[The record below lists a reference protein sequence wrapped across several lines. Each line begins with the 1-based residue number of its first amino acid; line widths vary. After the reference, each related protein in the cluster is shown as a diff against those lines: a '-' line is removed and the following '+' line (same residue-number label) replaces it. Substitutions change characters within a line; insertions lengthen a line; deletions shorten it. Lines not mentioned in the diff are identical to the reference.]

1 MSVSEILFV
10 VAGALLGLAFQGG
23 MFLFLIPFAVVAF
36 FLAVMN
42 RPNNANTSILPVIQ
56 RDKHSTTLTPVVSPD
71 LRNEFTN
78 ANKVESNEPN
88 SSLQVNHI
96 WERANSDVDKAFGD
110 ILRCLK
116 ELMPQANTLTIFTNG
131 GSVNELRL
139 RTFHSDF
146 PNIIDMGA
154 KITENMGILSQLL
167 RPGVSRILEGDLLV
181 GKRLTYYIENRMIRS
196 LVGVPLLGRDEQ
208 RLGVLL
214 VDSLRPNA
222 FTAAEAQALTY
233 IAQAMFMVSFKSF
246 ASAQNYIEQQ
256 QFSTLYHYQ
265 RKFFQ
270 TMSVK
275 DIYKQMF
282 EYVKEN
288 MPFDRLTILAL
299 DKPKEGLGRV
309 VYCVGMDSE
318 QFVNKTFTLSD
329 KGIFVLALMRNRPVF
344 RSFNSGYADY
354 VPRLND
360 SEKRNMELRQLFVM
374 PVSSEPDS
382 KTAELAICLES
393 RFTNRYQD
401 HEKKLLKAFA
411 GVAGFAY
418 ARACQFEK
426 GKDLATRDGLTGL
439 MNHRSL
445 EESLRTEKVR
455 ADRKKYNI
463 GVLMM
468 DIDHFKRVNDT
479 YGHQVGDEVIKG
491 IASAISGEIRKEIDV
506 VARYGGEEFVVALI
520 DTTPEGMIET
530 AERIRKAVGK
540 LEFNVHQPD
549 PLRVTVSI
557 GAFLVEPGFTDMKK
571 AVNNAD
577 QALYKAKD
585 GGRNQVVQFEQ
596 VDGLSAVSDS

>member
-23 MFLFLIPFAVVAF
+23 TFLFLIPFAVVAF
-36 FLAVMN
+36 SLAVMN
-42 RPNNANTSILPVIQ
+42 RPNNPNTSILPVIK

-88 SSLQVNHI
+88 SSLLVNHI

-116 ELMPQANTLTIFTNG
+116 VLMPQANTLTIFTNG

-139 RTFHSDF
+139 RMFQSDI
-146 PNIIDMGA
+146 PNCIDTGA

-214 VDSLRPNA
+214 VDSLHPNA

-318 QFVNKTFTLSD
+318 QFVNKKFTLSD

-491 IASAISGEIRKEIDV
+491 IASAISGEIRKEIDI

-571 AVNNAD
+571 AINNAD

-596 VDGLSAVSDS
+596 VETTAV

>member
-36 FLAVMN
+36 SLAVMN
-42 RPNNANTSILPVIQ
+42 RPNNPNTSVLPVIK
-56 RDKHSTTLTPVVSPD
+56 RDKRSTALTPVVSPD

-222 FTAAEAQALTY
+222 FTANEAQALTY

>member
-10 VAGALLGLAFQGG
+10 VAGALLGLASQGG

-36 FLAVMN
+36 SLAVMN
-42 RPNNANTSILPVIQ
+42 RPNNPNTSILPVIK

-116 ELMPQANTLTIFTNG
+116 VLMPQANTLTIFTNG

-139 RTFHSDF
+139 RMFQSDI
-146 PNIIDMGA
+146 PNCIDTGA

-214 VDSLRPNA
+214 VDSLHPNA

-299 DKPKEGLGRV
+299 DKPKEGLGHV

-318 QFVNKTFTLSD
+318 QFVNKSFTLSD

-360 SEKRNMELRQLFVM
+360 YEKRNMELRQLIVM
-374 PVSSEPDS
+374 PVSSDPDS

-393 RFTNRYQD
+393 RCTNRYQD

-479 YGHQVGDEVIKG
+479 YGHPVGDEVIKG
-491 IASAISGEIRKEIDV
+491 IAFAISGEIRKEIDI

-585 GGRNQVVQFEQ
+585 GGRNQVVRFET
-596 VDGLSAVSDS
+596 VETEAVGA